1 MWFDKN
7 SRLRKAVRRGKLS
20 DVSSLIQK
28 GADINHSCFYDNH
41 PLEIAVHTGQV
52 DILNLLIQKGAI
64 INPDEPDDTP
74 LQYAKTSDVVCVLV
88 EAGVDAYSRHSV
100 LVNTAIKTMGKGND
114 KLKMLLD
121 AGVNVDARNLQGET
135 PLIAL
140 AHEAC
145 KKYAVGT
152 PEAKF
157 IGEPSKE
164 IDRLIESWFQW
175 KVKLFI
181 SYGADINAKSTNGHT
196 ALIWS
201 AFWNT
206 FQITRILLDA
216 GADPNLKNNDGLT
229 AIKLAAAKGHEHVV
243 KILLKAGAIE

>member
-7 SRLRKAVRRGKLS
+7 SRLRKAIRHGKLS

-28 GADINHSCFYDNH
+28 GADINHSCFYDNR
-41 PLEIAVHTGQV
+41 PLEIAIRIGQL

-64 INPDEPDDTP
+64 INPDEPGDTP
-74 LQYAKTSDVVCVLV
+74 LQYAETSDVVRALV
-88 EAGVDAYSRHSV
+88 EAGVNAYSQHSV
-100 LVNTAIKTMGKGND
+100 LVRTAIKTMGKGDD

-140 AHEAC
+140 IHEICRECTA
-145 KKYAVGT
+145 G
-152 PEAKF
+152 
-157 IGEPSKE
+157 SMDE
-164 IDRLIESWFQW
+164 IKSWFKW
-175 KVKLFI
+175 KVKFFI
-181 SYGADINAKSTNGHT
+181 NQGADINAKSTNGQT

-201 AFWNT
+201 AFWNAV
-206 FQITRILLDA
+206 QITRILLDA